1 MQATPYFHTLSLN
14 TCFLYP
20 KSVVKNLTCEF
31 FLQGKLVSDFRKIEV
46 GVFMFV
52 DKNFSEMG
60 HSQAIGFFSLY
71 MQGWFFLVKD
81 RQQQTLG

>member
-1 MQATPYFHTLSLN
+1 M
-14 TCFLYP
+14 
-20 KSVVKNLTCEF
+20 KNWTCEF

-60 HSQAIGFFSLY
+60 HLQAIGFFSLHV
-71 MQGWFFLVKD
+71 QGWFF
-81 RQQQTLG
+81 G